1 MAAMAARCVP
11 PPSSWLVAGW
21 ITLSGLSPAGAVSPP
36 LLVADL
42 GNTARPDEGSI
53 PHGFA
58 PLHDVVV
65 FAAQPDDYADRLFV
79 TDGSAAGTH
88 ELTAP
93 CAARVGGE
101 IRLLFAGRERAY
113 YLSSCQSG
121 SSAIWGTDGLS
132 PATRLLNL
140 VPQGGADDEPDLGV
154 TPSGLDRWV
163 EVNGVSYFL
172 LGGRL
177 GPLELWKTDGT
188 PAGTRLVRALDEN
201 SGAAAGGLA
210 ATADGRLV
218 LAAYASLSW
227 DEHEIQFWRSDGT
240 AAGTHLGRTLSTFS
254 TGFSFPMFGH
264 SDAGVLLWMEGETYS
279 SSELWF
285 SDGSESGTA
294 RLAEFHALNSWT
306 DSSGGFK
313 VDGRSVY
320 FIATS
325 NGQRSIW
332 RSDLTPETTR
342 PIVNVTGW
350 YAATRTLVVLDD
362 RLLVLRCSD
371 WGGTGCELWRTP
383 KTEGAGEP
391 FSGGC
396 GSELCDPIDA
406 YGSMSKIGGRFLFL
420 TSTAQQASLWASDG
434 SDAPATEL
442 ARLCEGEDCASQCF
456 QRLESAD
463 DYIFTTSRDCEP
475 PFDLWVSDG
484 SPEGSFRVARSLEAL
499 APWLAVPGPVL
510 APVGASGWV
519 FRAAGGGVGLE
530 LWRADRQPDSAALLV
545 DLRRDRPGL
554 SAASLLGE
562 VDGAQ
567 VFALLG
573 DHGRTAVVRRSADG
587 GVVEQ
592 LFSLPALYEE
602 SPEMQKLRFY
612 ATGEDWLFF
621 AGNPYA
627 DPANY
632 GAAYQ
637 LYRFQPATHE
647 LTPLFE
653 EPGEDG
659 VGANLSDGLF
669 ATNDGYVFLG
679 MTNEDSSPS
688 IYRWRPGSSN
698 VEVVTSLPA
707 SRAASAASNL
717 GKWFVVEEGHRLVA
731 IDLGTLGRE
740 VLIEAPDDCEMNLFA
755 LEFGT
760 IALVQTWTEEA
771 GSVLQLW
778 LTDGKSSGTVLL
790 RQIPWTE
797 HFWCSS
803 GYAVSPGFAQGAA
816 LFELDENCGGTQHLW
831 TSDGSRERTR
841 LLLASDRWYPDVSTS
856 AIFRGEHF
864 FPVLELDP
872 LANRYR
878 TALWQSDGTADGSR
892 RSTWLPDLPPE
903 SEYFRFE
910 LAAGDSALYFPWEDV
925 ERGLEFWRSDGTAEG
940 TWLVA
945 DLAPGVTGSA
955 PAGLTAVGDQ
965 VLFTATTAATGSE
978 LWQVDGDSSLPEL
991 VADLYPG
998 PESSAPLRV
1007 AGAKEAAFFL
1017 ADDGVVGREL
1027 WEVGQPSV
1035 APCVADS
1042 TTLCL
1047 ADGRFRARAV
1057 RRDFAGELGAAGVV
1071 PLTADSGYFWFFDEG
1086 NPEVMLKIVDAC
1098 GLPGFENFW
1107 SYSTGLTNVE
1117 VELEVVDTVTGE
1129 RKNVRTALGRSFSP
1143 DFDSDAFQVCD
1154 GAAAFSANRPTEAL
1168 TRTGE
1173 PQVLPLLDGRFEA
1186 TATWA
1191 TLDGKS
1197 GAGQA
1202 VAISADSGYFWFFAP
1217 SIVEVLVK
1225 MVDACGYPGFDNFWV
1240 FAGGLTDVEVHLV
1253 LRDTWSGLIVSHHNS
1268 QGAPFTP
1275 LLETGALRVC
1285 DSAP

>member
-1 MAAMAARCVP
+1 MTGRRTTP
-11 PPSSWLVAGW
+11 TSRWLVAGV
-21 ITLSGLSPAGAVSPP
+21 ISLSGLSPAGAVSPP
-36 LLVADL
+36 ILVEDL
-42 GNTARPDEGSI
+42 GRIARPDEGSV
-53 PHGFA
+53 PHGLA
-58 PLHDVVV
+58 ALHGVVV

-79 TDGSAAGTH
+79 TDGSAGGTR
-88 ELTAP
+88 EVSTS
-93 CAARVGGE
+93 CSDRVPGK
-101 IRLLFAGRERAY
+101 IALLFAGQDRAY
-113 YLSSCQSG
+113 YLSSCNDG
-121 SSAIWGTDGLS
+121 SSALWGVDG
-132 PATRLLNL
+132 AAAVTRLVTL
-140 VPQGGADDEPDLGV
+140 VLQGNVDEEPSLGL
-154 TPSGLDRWV
+154 TASGLDRWV
-163 EVNGVSYFL
+163 EVAGVSYFL
-172 LGGRL
+172 YGGRQS
-177 GPLELWKTDGT
+177 PLELWRTDGT
-188 PAGTRLVRALDEN
+188 MAGTRLVRALDEN
-201 SGAAAGGLA
+201 SGEGIAGLS
-210 ATADGRLV
+210 ATSDGQLV
-218 LAAYASLSW
+218 VAAYSSLSW
-227 DEHEIQFWRSDGT
+227 DEHEVSFWQSDGT
-240 AAGTHLGRTLSTFS
+240 AAGTTLGRTFLIPGG
-254 TGFSFPMFGH
+254 GFSFPMFGQ
-264 SDAGVLLWMEGETYS
+264 SAAGVLLWVEGETYS
-279 SSELWF
+279 SSELWL
-285 SDGSESGTA
+285 SDGSETGTA
-294 RLAEFHALNSWT
+294 RLAVFHAINSWT

-325 NGQRSIW
+325 DGQRSIW

-391 FSGGC
+391 FPGGC
-396 GSELCDPIDA
+396 GSGPCDPIDA
-406 YGSMSKIGGRFLFL
+406 YNSMAEIGGRFLFL

-442 ARLCEGEDCASQCF
+442 ARLCEGDDCASQCF

-463 DYIFTTSRDCEP
+463 DYIFTTSQDCEP
-475 PFDLWVSDG
+475 PFDLWLSDG

-510 APVGASGWV
+510 APVGAASWV

-573 DHGRTAVVRRSADG
+573 DHGRTTVVRRSADG
-587 GVVEQ
+587 DVVEQ
-592 LFSLPALYEE
+592 LFSLPALYQE
-602 SPEMQKLRFY
+602 SPEMQQLRFY

-637 LYRFQPATHE
+637 VYRFQPATHE

-653 EPGEDG
+653 ELGDDG

-679 MTNEDSSPS
+679 MTTENPTPS

-698 VEVVTSLPA
+698 VEVATRLPA
-707 SRAASAASNL
+707 SRAASAVSNL

-740 VLIEAPDDCEMNLFA
+740 VLLEAPDDCEMNLFA

-760 IALVQTWTEEA
+760 IALVQTWTAEA

-790 RQIPWTE
+790 TQIPWSE
-797 HFWCSS
+797 HFWCWS
-803 GYAVSPGFAQGAA
+803 GSAVSPGFARGAA

-841 LLLASDRWYPDVSTS
+841 LLLASDGWYPDVSTS
-856 AIFRGEHF
+856 ALFRGAHF

-872 LANRYR
+872 VANRYR
-878 TALWQSDGTADGSR
+878 TALWQSDGTAEGSR

-910 LAAGDSALYFPWEDV
+910 LAAGDSALYFPWEDA
-925 ERGLEFWRSDGTAEG
+925 ERGLELWRSDGTAEG
-940 TWLVA
+940 TWPVA
-945 DLAPGVTGSA
+945 DLEPGVTGSA

-965 VLFTATTAATGSE
+965 VLFTATTAAAGIE
-978 LWQVDGDSSLPEL
+978 LWQVDGDSSLPEP

-1035 APCVADS
+1035 APCVADA

-1057 RRDFAGELGAAGVV
+1057 RRDFAGELGTAGVV
-1071 PLTADSGYFWFFDEG
+1071 PLTGDSGYFWFFTPG
-1086 NPEVMLKIVDAC
+1086 NPEVLLKVVDAC

-1107 SYSTGLTNVE
+1107 AYSTGLTNVE
-1117 VELEVVDTVTGE
+1117 VELEVVDTLSGA
-1129 RKNVRTALGRSFSP
+1129 RKLVRTALGEAYGP
-1143 DFDSDAFQVCD
+1143 LFDSGAFQVCEV
-1154 GAAAFSANRPTEAL
+1154 GGGIAGSGFAATLATANAASTS
-1168 TRTGE
+1168 
-1173 PQVLPLLDGRFEA
+1173 VLPLLDGRFEA
-1186 TATWA
+1186 RATWEKRDGTTGVA
-1191 TLDGKS
+1191 T
-1197 GAGQA
+1197 A
-1202 VAISADSGYFWFFAP
+1202 VALAADSGFFWFFDSA
-1217 SIVEVLVK
+1217 IVEVLVK
-1225 MVDACGYPGFDNFWV
+1225 MVDACGYDGFDNFWV
-1240 FAGGLTDVEVHLV
+1240 FAGGLTDVEVHLIV
-1253 LRDTWSGLIVSHHNS
+1253 TDTWSGEVVRHDNF
-1268 QGAPFTP
+1268 QGQPFPT
-1275 LLETGALRVC
+1275 LLETGKLRVC
-1285 DSAP
+1285 N